1 MFQHHNGYGGPQ
13 NRTFCYQHKLSG
25 SLDLSSQEEAS
36 EQKLSYSRC
45 KQALIS
51 NLTAWLTAVKNQ
63 VQSAGYAVEGSLSEQ
78 QIITDNR

>member
-1 MFQHHNGYGGPQ
+1 MAMVAPKIGHFATNTNSQGVWTY
-13 NRTFCYQHKLSG
+13 
-25 SLDLSSQEEAS
+25 LSSQEEAS

-63 VQSAGYAVEGSLSEQ
+63 FQSAGYAVEGSLSEQ